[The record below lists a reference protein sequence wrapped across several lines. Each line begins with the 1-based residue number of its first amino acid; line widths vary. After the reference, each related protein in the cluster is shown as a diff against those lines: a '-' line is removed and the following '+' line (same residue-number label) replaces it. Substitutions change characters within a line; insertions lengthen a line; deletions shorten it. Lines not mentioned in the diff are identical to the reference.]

1 MKERLGRTVRLGL
14 ILLLVGLAYLA
25 FVLISG
31 YRLPCPFFSLTGLSC
46 PGCGV
51 TRMIVALVEGDLP
64 RAFASNPFLLLS
76 SPLLVFLLAFST
88 VRYVRHGD
96 MRLGRANSLAVAE
109 LVGAIAFGVLRNVL

>member
-96 MRLGRANSLAVAE
+96 MRLGRANALAVAE
-109 LVGAIAFGVLRNVL
+109 LAGAVAFGVLRNVL

>member
-96 MRLGRANSLAVAE
+96 MRLGRANALAVAE